1 MTVAVVG
8 AGFGGI
14 GMGIALR
21 RDGIADFLILESAD
35 AVGGVWRD
43 NTYPGCSCD
52 VPAHLYSLSA
62 APYRDPA
69 IRYPRQAD
77 TLAYLERVVDT
88 FALRPHLRLGTT
100 VIDATYDEH
109 HGHWILTTT
118 AGPPVTADIVI
129 FSVGM
134 LHRPR
139 YPNIPGL
146 GDFSGP
152 VMHSARWDHGIDLC
166 GRRVAVI
173 GTGASAIQI
182 IPAIAGRAERV
193 TVYQRTPTWVLP
205 KPGHEFGPATKAL
218 LAHLPGGHR
227 LYRSLTAAAADAL
240 LAPIMTRGWTAPL
253 AESIARTHL
262 RRQIRDPRLRAALTP
277 AHPVGAKRIL
287 LSNDYYPALTRD
299 DVELVTTGIHSV
311 TDNGVRTVDGTIRD
325 TDIIVCAT
333 GFRASEFLAHVCI
346 RGRGG
351 RLLADR
357 WADGAE
363 AYLGTALPGFPNLFL
378 IAGPSTFNPAGS
390 NITIKESQIALI
402 LAALRWRERIGA
414 AAIEPSTAAMNR
426 YRRWLIHA
434 WAHTVWPGGGPSW
447 YKTPHGQLVT
457 PWPSTARAFDRAAR
471 RHPATVFRPAP
482 TALDAP
488 SGTRA
493 PTTPNVRAPAHRRG
507 STGPYPV
514 PPVPG
519 ASIPRRSPHQPSSA
533 RSENHHDQTSRHNQ
547 HRRGDP
553 D

>member
-1 MTVAVVG
+1 MNTHVTVAVVG

-21 RDGIADFLILESAD
+21 RDGIDDFLILESAD

-77 TLAYLERVVDT
+77 TLAYLERVVDK
-88 FALRPHLRLGTT
+88 FALLPHLRLGTT

-109 HGHWILTTT
+109 RGCWILTTT
-118 AGPPVTADIVI
+118 AGPPVTADIVV

-134 LHRPR
+134 LHRPH
-139 YPNIPGL
+139 YPNISGL
-146 GDFSGP
+146 EDFSGP
-152 VMHSARWDHGIDLC
+152 VMHSARWDHSIDLS

-205 KPGHEFGPATKAL
+205 KPGHEFGPATRAL
-218 LAHLPGGHR
+218 LARLPAGHR
-227 LYRSLTAAAADAL
+227 LYRWLTGAAADVL
-240 LAPIMTRGWTAPL
+240 LAPIMTCGWTAPL
-253 AESIARTHL
+253 AESLARTHL
-262 RRQIRDPRLRAALTP
+262 RRQIRDRSLRAALTP
-277 AHPVGAKRIL
+277 THPVGAKRIL

-299 DVELVTTGIHSV
+299 DVELVTTGIARV
-311 TDNGVRTVDGTIRD
+311 TDNEIRTVDGTSRD

-333 GFRASEFLAHVCI
+333 GFRASEFLASVRVC
-346 RGRGG
+346 GRAG

-357 WADGAE
+357 WAGGAE

-390 NITIKESQIALI
+390 NIAIKESQITLI
-402 LAALRWRERIGA
+402 LAALRWREYIGA
-414 AAIEPSTAAMNR
+414 AAIEPSTTAMNR
-426 YRRWLIHA
+426 YRHWLDHA
-434 WAHTVWPGGGPSW
+434 WARSVWPDSGPSW
-447 YKTPHGQLVT
+447 YKTPQGQLVA
-457 PWPSTARAFDRAAR
+457 PWPSTARAFERAAR
-471 RHPATVFRPAP
+471 RDPSTVFRPVPVA
-482 TALDAP
+482 
-488 SGTRA
+488 
-493 PTTPNVRAPAHRRG
+493 RRVHLRNAAAAA
-507 STGPYPV
+507 TN
-514 PPVPG
+514 
-519 ASIPRRSPHQPSSA
+519 A
-533 RSENHHDQTSRHNQ
+533 
-547 HRRGDP
+547 
-553 D
+553 